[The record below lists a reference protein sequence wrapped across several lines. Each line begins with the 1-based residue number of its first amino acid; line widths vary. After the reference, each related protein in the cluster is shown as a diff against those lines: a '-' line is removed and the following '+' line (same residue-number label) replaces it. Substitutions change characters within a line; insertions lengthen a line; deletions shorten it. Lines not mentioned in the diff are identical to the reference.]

1 MLNSLP
7 YKVLAGKLAAEVVVD
22 RAAGNPRSVPLRPI
36 HESVL
41 AKQGT
46 HRYEV
51 NLMLI
56 DVKALGRRRIP
67 WE

>member
-41 AKQGT
+41 AKQGDSS
-46 HRYEV
+46 V
-51 NLMLI
+51 
-56 DVKALGRRRIP
+56 
-67 WE
+67 